1 MNRPREQVTT
11 TGAAAAARKRKK
23 IANNEKKKPSGSR
36 LSPWRRPKAGNRPTP
51 LRHIPRFGVNK
62 TINPQSSDVLNVRRT
77 KQGPGILTRMPA
89 RAHIL
94 GRQWG
99 GSTQQQ
105 QQLTPAS
112 RRRGKTPRDPGPTQ
126 LMSLPPP

>member
-1 MNRPREQVTT
+1 M
-11 TGAAAAARKRKK
+11 AARDGARRQQSTSAVASHTTIWRKQ
-23 IANNEKKKPSGSR
+23 
-36 LSPWRRPKAGNRPTP
+36 
-51 LRHIPRFGVNK
+51 
-62 TINPQSSDVLNVRRT
+62 TINPQSSDVFYVRRN

-89 RAHIL
+89 RAHFL

-99 GSTQQQ
+99 GSTQQ

-126 LMSLPPP
+126 LMSLPPL